1 MSPSCADVH
10 RLLSS
15 GNPGTKLLPSKRD
28 VVLAMLKDFVTANE
42 DPRASPNYRDQ
53 RPDEM
58 VGVGRERAGGGG
70 GEEGG
75 KEGA

>member
-1 MSPSCADVH
+1 MVDLMSPSCADVH

-28 VVLAMLKDFVTANE
+28 VVLTTLRDFVTANE

-53 RPDEM
+53 RPDE
-58 VGVGRERAGGGG
+58 VGAVQVESSGPIA
-70 GEEGG
+70 
-75 KEGA
+75 